1 MNTIFYYLKLCIYL
15 SHFAENI
22 FMNQILISKYNGKN
36 QFNIVDEQIIDN
48 SNIKYKRNNRK
59 IIFIILLSISIIVL
73 FSSFIYMSYSFYI
86 DYTKSN
92 MYNNLYSNYDISKLY
107 TNNMV
112 TQNSISLENDIFSII
127 GIIKIDKIK
136 ISYPILSKIDD
147 ELLKIAPCRF
157 SGPNTNEVGNL
168 CIAAHNYNDNRFF
181 GNLSK
186 LNINDEIELY
196 SKDGKM
202 QKYVVYD
209 KYETNIN
216 DISCTL
222 PSSPNI
228 KEITLLTCNNL
239 TGGRIIVKAKS
250 VI

>member
-1 MNTIFYYLKLCIYL
+1 
-15 SHFAENI
+15 
-22 FMNQILISKYNGKN
+22 MNQILISKYNGKSKI
-36 QFNIVDEQIIDN
+36 NIVHEKVMDN
-48 SNIKYKRNNRK
+48 SYIKNKSINKKY
-59 IIFIILLSISIIVL
+59 IFIIIFFASITVL
-73 FSSFIYMSYSFYI
+73 FSSLIYMSYSFYI

-92 MYNNLYSNYDISKLY
+92 IYNNLYNNYDIAKLY
-107 TNNMV
+107 ANTF
-112 TQNSISLENDIFSII
+112 ENTVQENIVVEDDIFSII

-157 SGPNTNEVGNL
+157 SGPNANEVGNL
-168 CIAAHNYNDNRFF
+168 CIAAHNYNDSRFF

-196 SKDGKM
+196 SKNGKM
-202 QKYVVYD
+202 QKYIVID

-222 PSSPNI
+222 PSSPNV
-228 KEITLLTCNNL
+228 KELTLLTCNNL